1 MPRMTETRNIG
12 EPQTLPITDLNLHHK
27 NARIGDVDTI
37 KGSMVANGVY
47 KPIVVNKG
55 TYTGRPNEVLAGNHS
70 LKAMRQLAE
79 ENPTDPRWQTIAV
92 WLVDV
97 DEERA
102 TRILLA
108 DNATADKGT
117 YDQAGLLELLEAV
130 DHDLDGTGYDYADL
144 DELQELLN
152 DENSGEVDDSVEEA
166 SLTLA
171 ERFGVPPL
179 TVLDARRGPWQERK
193 KAWIASGIAS
203 REGRNA
209 ELIYQDRANLYSNW
223 YPVKNAALKRNP
235 ELSDDEVENRYVK
248 QLKPYAGGAGTS
260 VFDPVLCEL
269 LYSWFSKQGDVAV
282 DPWAGGSV
290 RGIVAAATGRT
301 YRGHEL
307 SPKQCTANREQW
319 EAYTPRSVDKGDMP
333 APVWIEGDSRE
344 TLRETTDVT
353 ADFIIGCPPYYDL
366 ENYSENPNDLS
377 NLSTDEFDAAM
388 RDTLHAADMLLANNR
403 FAAFVVGAVRDK
415 RGVLRDMK
423 KCMIDAAPDTWTL
436 ANDAVLLT
444 TVGTA
449 AVRAPR
455 HFTATRA
462 LGRTHQDILVFV
474 KGSRKEAAQRLG
486 DVELMAW
493 GDEEVD

>member
-1 MPRMTETRNIG
+1 MTETRNIG

-79 ENPTDPRWQTIAV
+79 ENPTDPRWQNIAV

-152 DENSGEVDDSVEEA
+152 DENSGGVDDLTEGS

-179 TVLDARRGPWQERK
+179 TVLDARRGAWQERK

-203 REGRNA
+203 HEGRDS
-209 ELIYQDRANLYSNW
+209 ELIYADRTTLYANW
-223 YPVKNAALKRNP
+223 YEVKNEAVAKNP
-235 ELSDDEVENRYVK
+235 DITADEIEQRYAHKLRAYGDGV
-248 QLKPYAGGAGTS
+248 GTS

-269 LYSWFSKQGDVAV
+269 LYAWFSKRGDVTV

-290 RGIVAAATGRT
+290 RGIIAAATGRA

-319 EAYTPRSVDKGDMP
+319 ETYTPRSVDKGDMP

-344 TLRETTDVT
+344 TLRETTGVT

-377 NLSTDEFDAAM
+377 NLSTGEFDAAM
-388 RDTLHAADMLLANNR
+388 RDTLHAADKLLANNR

-455 HFTATRA
+455 QFTATRA
-462 LGRTHQDILVFV
+462 LSRTHQDILVFV

-493 GDEEVD
+493 DEEETA